1 MYAQVWQPNGI
12 NAPKITYANMCPL
25 PQQIPIA
32 ETSKASTGCPV
43 QDKINRM
50 GAGEMWGMWEM
61 WADCERR
68 LEVHAKCAL
77 PAC

>member
-1 MYAQVWQPNGI
+1 MICDQGFLTI
-12 NAPKITYANMCPL
+12 ERMCPL

-32 ETSKASTGCPV
+32 ETSKASTGCPL

-50 GAGEMWGMWEM
+50 GAGGMWGMWGM
-61 WADCERR
+61 WADCERG
-68 LEVHAKCAL
+68 LEVCARCAL

>member
-1 MYAQVWQPNGI
+1 VYALEFFFKQMFVI
-12 NAPKITYANMCPL
+12 ERMCPL

-50 GAGEMWGMWEM
+50 GAGGM
-61 WADCERR
+61 
-68 LEVHAKCAL
+68 
-77 PAC
+77 

>member
-1 MYAQVWQPNGI
+1 LALIQGTHGNYGQYFPVPFEI
-12 NAPKITYANMCPL
+12 ERICPL

-50 GAGEMWGMWEM
+50 GAGGM
-61 WADCERR
+61 
-68 LEVHAKCAL
+68 
-77 PAC
+77 

>member
-1 MYAQVWQPNGI
+1 
-12 NAPKITYANMCPL
+12 MCPL

-43 QDKINRM
+43 QDKIT
-50 GAGEMWGMWEM
+50 GWGQVE
-61 WADCERR
+61 CEECEQIAKD
-68 LEVHAKCAL
+68 EVRARCAL

>member
-1 MYAQVWQPNGI
+1 MKCDLLSKVNKGEYGRNIMYPCI
-12 NAPKITYANMCPL
+12 ERMCPL

-50 GAGEMWGMWEM
+50 GAGG
-61 WADCERR
+61 
-68 LEVHAKCAL
+68 V
-77 PAC
+77 

>member
-1 MYAQVWQPNGI
+1 MICAFP
-12 NAPKITYANMCPL
+12 AHKIYTSIKKIQLTERMCPL

-50 GAGEMWGMWEM
+50 GAGGM
-61 WADCERR
+61 
-68 LEVHAKCAL
+68 
-77 PAC
+77 

>member
-1 MYAQVWQPNGI
+1 MLGVGNRGEAER
-12 NAPKITYANMCPL
+12 MCPL

-50 GAGEMWGMWEM
+50 GAGGM
-61 WADCERR
+61 
-68 LEVHAKCAL
+68 
-77 PAC
+77 

>member
-1 MYAQVWQPNGI
+1 MLTNEAAFFLNHMT
-12 NAPKITYANMCPL
+12 NTTERMCPL

-50 GAGEMWGMWEM
+50 GAGEM
-61 WADCERR
+61 
-68 LEVHAKCAL
+68 
-77 PAC
+77 

>member
-1 MYAQVWQPNGI
+1 MGVDISSLYLVSER
-12 NAPKITYANMCPL
+12 MCPL

-50 GAGEMWGMWEM
+50 GAGGM
-61 WADCERR
+61 
-68 LEVHAKCAL
+68 
-77 PAC
+77 